1 MGVVL
6 AVPAIV
12 SAAEAAA
19 VVTEA
24 GVVAAEAAAA
34 TTVVAEVAAVEAVAA
49 TTTEVAIL
57 ATEATTTVT
66 ELTAV
71 ETAAGTIAA
80 ETETVLATTEA
91 TAAAVTDAEGVA
103 LVEAEEAIVQEGGV
117 LSEGA
122 IEAAAQEE
130 GTILVGEESAVLT
143 DETLV
148 AEEAVGSRT
157 PGLVTRVL
165 RHPVVR
171 VVGTALDIY
180 TVGEMGYDI
189 GACEENW
196 TDDITGLH
204 LQDINPKCR
213 PPTVATTPSEIPE
226 NPKKAAPG
234 PLARKAP
241 VYNEDADELVV
252 PMSRSQP
259 TSHSSRVLRREVTYE
274 YPIVP
279 AAALL
284 ALAAVVSARA

>member
-6 AVPAIV
+6 AVPAII
-12 SAAEAAA
+12 
-19 VVTEA
+19 
-24 GVVAAEAAAA
+24 
-34 TTVVAEVAAVEAVAA
+34 AEVAAVEAVAA

-66 ELTAV
+66 ELAAV
-71 ETAAGTIAA
+71 ETAGTIAA

-91 TAAAVTDAEGVA
+91 TAAAVADAEGVA

-130 GTILVGEESAVLT
+130 GNILVGEESAVLT

-189 GACEENW
+189 GACEKNW

-241 VYNEDADELVV
+241 VYNEDADELIV

-259 TSHSSRVLRREVTYE
+259 TSHSARVLRREVTYE